1 MAEATLDDYNAQEPH
16 LRDSIK
22 VLFRRRYY
30 IAIPVLLAVG
40 LIAAYS
46 LSMHPVYHASAT
58 IQLESEKG
66 TSLSFNQASFPDYG
80 WMDEKW
86 FNTQVR
92 ILNSRPL
99 AEGVM
104 NRLGLRLQTKP
115 EERVYQILIRAWIP
129 ESIIALTKSS
139 SFKVKP
145 VAVGA
150 GAKNG
155 EYRGAFRD
163 GKNYTVYDPQ
173 GKEIGQG
180 EVGQPFVTPEF
191 SFVLHG
197 PGATGESFEF
207 QILSA
212 GLVTRQVMESLMV
225 AQVKNSNLI
234 NVGAKWWDAEWA
246 RSIANATVDEYKDTL
261 ISKRTRETSQVLTFI
276 ETQLT
281 ETEKDLQAAEESLRK
296 FKEKGG
302 LVYLDAQAR
311 KALEQITDYE
321 KELRTV
327 ETYRKQ
333 SEILL
338 ADLKKQAAFSDQK
351 ALLSLGMGIGNEYLK
366 ELSKKHSDLAAQRS
380 SLATLMK
387 DDHPKMQALDREIDS
402 VKKNMVQEVAGM
414 TSSLRVKEA
423 GYQSSLKKL
432 EESTHK
438 LPAVEKELFALERV
452 AKVGQGINLFLL
464 QKRAELSINKA
475 SVLANVQV
483 IDPAIRSGHYAEPD
497 LLKRILWAFLIGTG
511 LGMSLAFFKEYFDT
525 TMKSPEEVQR
535 MTTFPYLGT
544 IYHSITS
551 SDSPAGE
558 LKMLESPYSHV
569 AEAFRT
575 IKTNLLHYST
585 AEEYKKFIL
594 ITSSGPAEGK
604 TFVTANLAVAL
615 AQSGKKVLV
624 AEADLRNPTLH
635 KVFGLKRSPGLTN
648 ALRNGMNDLSYIPVQ
663 RTPLENLKFIAA
675 GDKTYNPSELLCSEK
690 MDRFMSMV
698 KDQFDYIL
706 FDSPP
711 AYLTSDP
718 LVMAQRMDGVV
729 FVARS
734 GEVRKDVFKEV
745 MVNFSKIESKM
756 MGVIFN
762 DMHREEGKYYY
773 YKYSY
778 YYEEGEN
785 GRERKKRRIRSSRM
799 RKLYPGNYGGEKN
812 TGKYLRPH

>member
-1 MAEATLDDYNAQEPH
+1 MDDYNAQEPH

-22 VLFRRRYY
+22 VLFRRRHYVT
-30 IAIPVLLAVG
+30 IPVLLAVG

-46 LSMHPVYHASAT
+46 LYMHPVYHATAT

-66 TSLSFNQASFPDYG
+66 TSLSFSQASFPDYG

-92 ILNSRPL
+92 ILNSRGL

-115 EERVYQILIRAWIP
+115 GDRVYQILIRAWIP
-129 ESIIALTKSS
+129 DTIIALTRRSNI
-139 SFKVKP
+139 KVKP
-145 VAVGA
+145 VAVGG

-155 EYRGAFRD
+155 EYQGVFRD
-163 GKNYTVYDPQ
+163 GKKYTVYDPK

-191 SFVLHG
+191 SFVLKG
-197 PGATGESFEF
+197 QGGAGETFEF
-207 QILSA
+207 QILPA
-212 GLVTRQVMESLMV
+212 GLVTNQVMQSLTV

-246 RSIANATVDEYKDTL
+246 QNIANATVDEYKDTL
-261 ISKRTRETSQVLTFI
+261 ISKRTKETSQVLAFI
-276 ETQLT
+276 ETQLA
-281 ETEKDLQAAEESLRK
+281 ETEKDLQAAEERLKK

-302 LVYLDAQAR
+302 LVYLDAQA
-311 KALEQITDYE
+311 KGTLDQITDYE

-327 ETYRKQ
+327 ETYRRQ

-338 ADLKKQAAFSDQK
+338 ADLKKQRTFSDQK

-366 ELSKKHSDLAAQRS
+366 ELSKKHADLMAQRS
-380 SLATLMK
+380 SLATLMR
-387 DDHPKMQALDREIDS
+387 DGHPKMQALDREIES
-402 VKKNMVQEVAGM
+402 VKKNMVQEVAAM
-414 TSSLRVKEA
+414 ASSLRVKEA
-423 GYQSSLKKL
+423 SYQSTLRKL
-432 EESTHK
+432 EAATHK
-438 LPAVEKELFALERV
+438 LPAMEKELFALERV

-483 IDPAIRSGHYAEPD
+483 IDPAIRPGHYAEPD
-497 LLKRILWAFLIGTG
+497 FLKRILWAFLIGMG

-535 MTTFPYLGT
+535 MAPFPYLGT
-544 IYHSITS
+544 IYHSIAS

-594 ITSSGPAEGK
+594 VTSSGPAEGK

-648 ALRNGMNDLSYIPVQ
+648 TLKNGINEAAYIPIQ
-663 RTPLENLKFIAA
+663 RTSLQNLSFIAA
-675 GDKTYNPSELLCSEK
+675 GDKSYNPSELLCSDK
-690 MDRFMSMV
+690 MDRFMTMV
-698 KDQFDYIL
+698 KDHFDYIL

-718 LVMAQRMDGVV
+718 LVLAQRMDGVV

-745 MVNFSKIESKM
+745 MVNFSKVESKM
-756 MGVIFN
+756 LGVIFN
-762 DMHREEGKYYY
+762 DMNREAGKYYY

-785 GRERKKRRIRSSRM
+785 GRERKKRRIRSSRT
-799 RKLYPGNYGGEKN
+799 RKLYPGSYYGSEKHSQ
-812 TGKYLRPH
+812 KYLRPH